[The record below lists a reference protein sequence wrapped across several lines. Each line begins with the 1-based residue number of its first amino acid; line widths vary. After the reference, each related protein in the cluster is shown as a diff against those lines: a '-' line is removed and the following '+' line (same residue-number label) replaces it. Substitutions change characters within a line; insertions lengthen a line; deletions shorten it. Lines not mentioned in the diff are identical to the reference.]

1 MSAKRYAIIGTGA
14 IGGYYGAR
22 LQQSGCDVH
31 FLLRGDYDDVN
42 KNGLV
47 VESVDGDITLPQVNA
62 YNNPVAMP
70 PIDVVVIALKT
81 TQNHY
86 LQKLMPPLN
95 DGAVVLILQNG
106 LDIEAEIAQMVPPEN
121 IMGGLCFV
129 CSNKVGPGHIC
140 HLDYG
145 KIQLGAYSAANQPR
159 SLTTAML
166 EIAADLRKANI
177 SIDVT
182 EDLFMARWRKLV
194 WNVPYNGLS
203 VVLDA
208 TTEELMADSRVKARI
223 LTLMTEVITT
233 ANAWADH
240 LSKETGST
248 RQIPLTWA
256 TSMLVATTRMKPYRT
271 SMKIDFDEG
280 RPLEVEAILGN
291 PVRAAAELDVAVPEM
306 EKLYEQVKVLS
317 KKN

>member
-31 FLLRGDYDDVN
+31 FLLRSDYDYVN
-42 KNGLV
+42 KHGLI

-70 PIDVVVIALKT
+70 PMDVVVIALKT
-81 TQNHY
+81 TQNHH
-86 LQKLMPPLN
+86 LEKLMPPLN
-95 DGAVVLILQNG
+95 DDAVVLILQNG
-106 LDIEAEIAQMVPPEN
+106 LGIETEIAQLVSPEQ

-129 CSNKVGPGHIC
+129 CSNKVGPGHIR

-159 SLTTAML
+159 SQTAAMI
-166 EIAADLRKANI
+166 EIATDLRDANI

-208 TTEELMADSRVKARI
+208 TTEELMADSEIKAQI

-240 LSKETGST
+240 LSKETGSM
-248 RQIPLTWA
+248 RQIPSTWA
-256 TSMLVATTRMKPYRT
+256 TSMLDATTRMKPYRT

-291 PVRAAAELDVAVPEM
+291 PVRAAAELGIAVTEM
-306 EKLYEQVKVLS
+306 KKLYEQVKALS
-317 KKN
+317 